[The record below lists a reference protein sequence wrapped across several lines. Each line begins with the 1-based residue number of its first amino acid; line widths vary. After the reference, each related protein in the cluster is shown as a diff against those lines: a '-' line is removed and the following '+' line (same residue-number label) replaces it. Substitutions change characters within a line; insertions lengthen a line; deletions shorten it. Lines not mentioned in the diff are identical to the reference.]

1 MLVVPFKAE
10 HLEKLK
16 LQDAQMYL
24 SGWVSPEQG
33 QALEAH
39 PSYTAVDNDT
49 PLAAAGVIPQWQGRS
64 IAWAFLSPMGPRQ
77 FVGVHRAVKN
87 FLDACYTQRIE
98 MTVDVDFPEAHRWA
112 KMLGFK
118 MEAERME
125 AYSPDGRACA
135 LYARVL

>member
-64 IAWAFLSPMGPRQ
+64 LAWAFLSPMGPRQ

-98 MTVDVDFPEAHRWA
+98 MI
-112 KMLGFK
+112 GFK